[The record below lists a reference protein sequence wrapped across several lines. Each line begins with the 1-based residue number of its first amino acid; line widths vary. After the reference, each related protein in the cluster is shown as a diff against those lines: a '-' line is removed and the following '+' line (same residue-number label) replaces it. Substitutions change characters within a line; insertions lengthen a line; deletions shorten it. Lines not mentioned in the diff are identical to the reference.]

1 MTTTTTEIGATRGRT
16 TKGRIPVVRKM
27 GFDFT
32 GLPRRWFG
40 GRAIPSHVVNGLH
53 LLFPAGERFF
63 IRSVMHYMDRIAD
76 DPELV
81 ARVRAFAAQEGRHGS
96 EHEAAFDALEAQ
108 GFEIRKFLAWYNE
121 LAWEKLEP
129 KFPPSV
135 RLAVTVALEHFTA
148 SLAERALGPDL
159 LESAHPIMRDLLK
172 WHAAEEIEHKSVAF
186 DVFEK
191 VDGRYSVRVA
201 GLVIA
206 TAALL
211 GFWTVG
217 TRMLLKQERLS
228 RAEIRAERA
237 AGKNLGSHW
246 GVIRKA
252 FVEYLRPGFHPDDVP
267 NDRLALDYFVEIGRV
282 NA

>member
-1 MTTTTTEIGATRGRT
+1 MAMAAMTGETGKRRTGRV
-16 TKGRIPVVRKM
+16 PVVRKM

-40 GRAIPSHVVNGLH
+40 GRAIPTHVVNGLH

-76 DPELV
+76 DPALV
-81 ARVRAFAAQEGRHGS
+81 QRVRAFAAQEGRHGT
-96 EHEAAFDALEAQ
+96 EHEASFETMEAQ
-108 GFEIRKFLAWYNE
+108 GLEIRKFLAWYDE
-121 LAWEKLEP
+121 LAWQKLEP
-129 KFPPSV
+129 LFPPSFH
-135 RLAVTVALEHFTA
+135 LAVTVALEHFTA
-148 SLAERALGPDL
+148 SLAEVALNPGL
-159 LESAHPIMRDLLK
+159 LDAAHPIMRDLLQ

-191 VDGRYSVRVA
+191 VDGRYSVRIA
-201 GLVIA
+201 GLLIA

-217 TRMLLKQERLS
+217 TRALLKQERMT
-228 RAEIRAERA
+228 RAEVKAERE
-237 AGKNLGSHW
+237 AGKHLGSHW
-246 GVIRKA
+246 SIIRRA

-267 NDRLALDYFVEIGRV
+267 NDQLAVDYFVAIGR
-282 NA
+282 APG